1 MRLWAR
7 LRDHCRVWGY
17 RHTLERDRAR
27 TAVEIADCLRADP
40 NANVVTLEHRLH
52 LLSNLVNAL
61 QPIIK
66 RSFHLGAAVMSIA
79 LALLLL
85 RLPLPGT
92 TVVAKV
98 DADAVRF
105 KLAADWVA
113 DVGLLLA
120 TPIHLD
126 GLSELMSPGLFKGIQ
141 SAGGSW
147 LDIPATVKRIS
158 LDHLRL
164 EKGTL
169 IELERLG
176 PALNVYLTGP
186 ARGRLTLSGLIEGK
200 VGQRDG
206 IRPIEIKRQV
216 LRVPEHVEFRAH
228 GGSIVPVMLPTRP
241 DLPWVI
247 RGMQIDGVSFS
258 RETSSDPG
266 QSSFKSSITSGT
278 ILLYDVNESF
288 ELAAFDSLSLET
300 FTGTV
305 FELQGDP
312 SDPKRNM
319 QVTLKGTASRVLRG
333 LGDSSTPKDLTPSLL
348 KYLYHQKSNALL
360 ALGIPWLWLMLAGLR
375 KVIFP

>member
-1 MRLWAR
+1 MSLWSR
-7 LRDHCRVWGY
+7 VRDNGRAWCY
-17 RHTLERDRAR
+17 RHTLERDRAQI
-27 TAVEIADCLRADP
+27 AVQIAQSLRVDP
-40 NANVVTLEHRLH
+40 TANVAALERKLH
-52 LLSNLVNAL
+52 LLSNLIRAL
-61 QPIIK
+61 QPTIK
-66 RSFHLGAAVMSIA
+66 RSFHLVAAVLSIV

-85 RLPLPGT
+85 QLPLPGT

-98 DADAVRF
+98 DAGAVRF
-105 KLAADWVA
+105 KLATDWAA

-126 GLSELMSPGLFKGIQ
+126 ALSELTSPGLFKGIR
-141 SAGGSW
+141 SEGGSW

-169 IELERLG
+169 IEFERLG
-176 PALNVYLTGP
+176 RALNVYLTGP
-186 ARGRLTLSGLIEGK
+186 AQGRFALGGLIEGK
-200 VGQRDG
+200 VGQRDSV
-206 IRPIEIKRQV
+206 RPIEIKRQV
-216 LRVPEHVEFRAH
+216 LPVPEHVEFRAR
-228 GGSIVPVMLPTRP
+228 GDSIVPMMLPARP

-288 ELAAFDSLSLET
+288 DLAAFDSLSLEA
-300 FTGTV
+300 FVGTV

-348 KYLYHQKSNALL
+348 KYLYHQKSHALL
-360 ALGIPWLWLMLAGLR
+360 ALGIPWLWFMLAGLR